1 MKKVWLLVILMA
13 IVVLAGSM
21 VMAKTRV
28 NFVAARYHTG
38 ITDDYWAKVA
48 NEFEAA
54 NPDIDMTVDVV
65 DWGTLHMKL
74 TTMIGAGEPPE
85 LANIATIWLPEYIA
99 ADVAEPLDRYMT
111 PEFKDQFIGSLFD
124 ITFIDNKLYGIPIAV
139 SARAMYYLKEPLEK
153 VGMAPPKNWDE
164 LLAVAQAIHNPP
176 GLYGFGIP
184 CTTWEGEAYFA
195 YFLWAAGGE
204 FFDKTGKF
212 VVDSP
217 EGVEAMEFLVDL
229 ARKYKVTYPEPWA
242 INRDEMHKVFAQGK
256 IGMFIVGPWEVG
268 IIKEENPDLNY
279 GITLIPAYRKQVT
292 MAVTDTLMMY
302 KGAPNKDAAWKF
314 VEFAYQD
321 KYRLEFDVNE
331 GMLPEKKVVGEKIVD
346 VAPYLKTFINLL
358 PYGKFLPMH
367 VHWEEI
373 TGEIVKQMQLAYM
386 GEKTPRDALD
396 DTAREVNTRIIIGF

>member
-1 MKKVWLLVILMA
+1 MGKAWVLVVLMG
-13 IVVLAGSM
+13 VMVLAGSM
-21 VMAKTRV
+21 VTAKTRV

-38 ITDDYWAKVA
+38 ITDDYWAKIA
-48 NEFEAA
+48 SEFEAA
-54 NPDIDMTVDVV
+54 NPDIDLSVEVI

-74 TTMIGAGEPPE
+74 TTMIGAGKPPE

-99 ADVAEPLDRYMT
+99 AGVAEPLDRFMT
-111 PEFKDQFIGSLFD
+111 PEFKEQFIQSLFD
-124 ITFIDNKLYGIPIAV
+124 ITFIDGKLYGIPIAV

-153 VGMAPPKNWDE
+153 AGVAPPKNWDE
-164 LLAVAQAIHNPP
+164 LLNVAKKIHNPP
-176 GLYGFGIP
+176 QLYGFGIP
-184 CTTWEGEAYFA
+184 CTTWEGEAYYA

-204 FFDKTGKF
+204 FFDETGKF

-217 EGVEAMEFLVDL
+217 EGVEAMQFLVDL
-229 ARKYKVTYPEPWA
+229 ARKHKVTYPEPWA
-242 INRDEMHKVFAQGK
+242 INRDEMQKIFAQGK
-256 IGMFIVGPWEVG
+256 IGMFITGPWQVAINE
-268 IIKEENPDLNY
+268 KENPDLKY
-279 GITLIPAYRKQVT
+279 GIASIPGYRKQVT

-331 GMLPEKKVVGEKIVD
+331 GMLPEKKVVGERIVE
-346 VAPYLKTFINLL
+346 VVPWMKTFIDLL

-367 VHWEEI
+367 PNWEEI

-386 GEKTPRDALD
+386 GEKTPREAME